1 MCGESNEEQQQQ
13 SAAVRDSTSKQA
25 SKQATGSA
33 RRSKCSSGWVMG
45 LSRARR
51 LVSPPKTQHG
61 GGEETKEEKE
71 RARLTMLKRRGSRA
85 GGMGQKE
92 SNRNSFTPKERM
104 GLVEGRPKQI
114 TKHEN
119 KKIIEG
125 EKIKLTIVPLYFFFP
140 RCRQYSAV
148 VRLGS
153 EGEGKQI
160 GLASAFGTVQWRG
173 TLNVAAPCKSGDWTQ
188 VSKWEWIFG
197 QNQDIRSWLEGLVSC
212 NPVNC

>member
-1 MCGESNEEQQQQ
+1 MGRATRSSSSSRQP
-13 SAAVRDSTSKQA
+13 SVTVLA

-92 SNRNSFTPKERM
+92 SNRNSCTPKERM

-119 KKIIEG
+119 KKNNRGREN
-125 EKIKLTIVPLYFFFP
+125 KVDDCTSLFFFP
-140 RCRQYSAV
+140 PVPPVFGRGSP
-148 VRLGS
+148 RL
-153 EGEGKQI
+153 
-160 GLASAFGTVQWRG
+160 R
-173 TLNVAAPCKSGDWTQ
+173 
-188 VSKWEWIFG
+188 
-197 QNQDIRSWLEGLVSC
+197 R
-212 NPVNC
+212 

>member
-1 MCGESNEEQQQQ
+1 MKPRTVCICSHVCGESNEEQQQQ

-140 RCRQYSAV
+140 GA
-148 VRLGS
+148 
-153 EGEGKQI
+153 
-160 GLASAFGTVQWRG
+160 AS
-173 TLNVAAPCKSGDWTQ
+173 
-188 VSKWEWIFG
+188 
-197 QNQDIRSWLEGLVSC
+197 IRPWFA
-212 NPVNC
+212 